1 MKFKDLRP
9 GEVYIDDELEQSI
22 FIVVGVSYE
31 NFVTH
36 ENNYEK
42 YLCTNFQITLLETES
57 DGTYDVFTYMYLDPE
72 DPVWQGIRRVIDV

>member
-1 MKFKDLRP
+1 MKFKDFRP
-9 GEVYIDDELEQSI
+9 GEVYIDDELESSI

-31 NFVTH
+31 ILFSLEYREGSLNTI
-36 ENNYEK
+36 
-42 YLCTNFQITLLETES
+42 FQITLLETES